1 MQVEHVDVEK
11 VSPFN
16 FILHLFL
23 IYFTMEQIIGDYK
36 QFVVLERAMLDVLLK
51 QADELSEMSDAYSGV
66 RATEIRNVVKFVKD
80 NNIYNKDFK
89 IKS

>member
-1 MQVEHVDVEK
+1 
-11 VSPFN
+11 
-16 FILHLFL
+16 
-23 IYFTMEQIIGDYK
+23 MEQIIGDYK

-66 RATEIRNVVKFVKD
+66 RATEIRNVVKFIKD